1 MQSQASL
8 KTESGGQ
15 KRETQRNGSRRRIQP
30 NVPAGFGDEPRS
42 AGGLRKPDKP
52 KKQVFP

>member
-15 KRETQRNGSRRRIQP
+15 KGETQRNGSRRRTQL
-30 NVPAGFGDEPRS
+30 NVPDGFGD
-42 AGGLRKPDKP
+42 GGKGSGTQEHRWHLE
-52 KKQVFP
+52 V